1 MKKHIKFYFLALF
14 SCLVSL
20 LQAQVP
26 QAGRLYYIY
35 CDNDT
40 QQYFHVNNSSLAVAN
55 TADKGNPAYIF
66 RCVAN
71 GDYLQFYNMGS
82 GKYLAHKGLS
92 NSGYNFT
99 VSTEGAFVEGNVT
112 LYSVSADRYFVM
124 NNNGSFD
131 QATETYNKTTTD
143 YSTDYKFVEH
153 DPRPQA
159 GKIYNI
165 YCDNDAK
172 QYFYNDNGTLRVSN
186 IRDITSAAYRFKC
199 TVTDEGLYNFE
210 CVDADGNGTGY
221 FLKHKGIQNSA
232 YDFELG
238 TANTFNVDAVT
249 LFSYNSDG
257 DNRNLYFVMN
267 TNGSL
272 DQAEGTF
279 NKTATDY
286 STDYIFTEFVEGAAE
301 MTISIGAS
309 DYNLSCTLDGE
320 SIGNN
325 YTTGVTI
332 GSISGTLSV
341 DTSNLNSA
349 YTFNGFVDE
358 AGNTYTVDADGNLDL
373 SQFSSKTNDF
383 SLTAQFT
390 LNIFSENY
398 GDKWVRLNNASNGS
412 YWAGVAAGND
422 GAAGTT
428 ATLDYT
434 LQQQLWCLV
443 GTAES
448 FTLYNYAA
456 GEELALNVPISGTS
470 HANGD
475 AATLNNDTESKWF
488 VKENGATFALLPKSN
503 NNTSLGINM
512 YGGAG
517 GNLKLYGTAANN
529 TGSFWKADVVAANPL
544 TLSAQ
549 VTGEHW
555 GGEKRIANLKLTVG
569 GSTSTTR
576 ITESIEAQ
584 TYYMPKDK
592 NVTLESE
599 TYRGYDFKGFV
610 DVQGNTVD
618 GQSIALKEKEYILTA
633 TYEANR
639 ERTLF
644 YSPDA
649 NNKPY
654 RIPAIA
660 TAPNG
665 DLIAISDNRPCG
677 SDIGYGEVD
686 IKCRISKDNGL
697 TWGGEFF
704 IADGDGRNTNEMQA
718 GYGDAAVVADRESNK
733 VLVMM
738 VCGRTVCHN
747 GRWAPEKIGDTDAT
761 EVNRVAR
768 VYGTYD
774 ESTDSWSWSDPVEVT
789 DAMYSIF
796 VDEEENI
803 TVPSMFI
810 GSGRI
815 MQSRVVKKN
824 EYYRLYCSIWTNN
837 GGNRVIYSDDFG
849 GSWNVLGT
857 LADRPASGGDEPKCE
872 ELPDGTVILSSRK
885 YNGRYFN
892 LFTFDDDTYTTG
904 SWGTVVASNDQTG
917 GIAYGSNS
925 TNGEIFCVEALN
937 GDGETVKL
945 MLQSIP
951 KGNDRSNVGF
961 YFKEID
967 PETEYTT
974 TSFAEN
980 WTEGLQ
986 VSHKASCY
994 STMSLQAD
1002 GKIAFFFEEV
1012 PGEYC
1017 MVYIPLTINEIT
1029 NGAYYS
1035 KEDLKQAAEDILALE
1050 GVGYPTADNE
1060 ARATLKAAIDN
1071 YAAGTITAGELAQ
1084 AVTAYKGTT
1093 EGIQMPEEGKAYT
1106 ITFSTRSS
1114 SYNDRYINFDGTTL
1128 VNVECD
1134 GNELPKSA
1142 HFVFRKFTKNDN
1154 TRYIMVP
1161 AYDGTGKYLTY
1172 QTVTSGYTADIN
1184 DFAVAPLI
1192 STISSNVTTKT
1203 PDNLFGYVYFT
1214 FDKRGAGSSPDNK
1227 GVYIMKE
1234 ADSKFDN
1241 STAPFLNGT
1250 YTSALIVKEVEY
1262 QNTPTLN
1269 AIDDI
1274 AGISAIGTFSAPFA
1288 TIVPEGVTAYYIK
1301 GTNDEGDAEMTAIAE
1316 GEAIPANQGVLLAG
1330 EAGKYTM
1337 VPAKDETR
1345 ASLEGNLLG
1354 HSAGAAKVLE
1364 EGDNAYILTRV
1375 NGATAFY
1382 KGKIGSTLA
1391 INRSYLSMSCPA
1403 ESVQIRLGGTT
1414 AIEDVRGESGNAETY
1429 YDLTGRRVNNPVKGG
1444 IYIKNNKKIIIR

>member
-1 MKKHIKFYFLALF
+1 MKRNLKFYISVLML
-14 SCLVSL
+14 CLCTYAT
-20 LQAQVP
+20 AQIP
-26 QAGRLYYIY
+26 EAGKLYYIY

-40 QQYFHVNNSSLAVAN
+40 QQYFHVNNSSLAVASE
-55 TADKGNPAYIF
+55 AEEGNPAYIF
-66 RCVAN
+66 RCVAS

-99 VSTEGAFVEGNVT
+99 VSTEKAFVEGNVT
-112 LYSVSADRYFVM
+112 LYSVGADRYFVM
-124 NNNGSFD
+124 KNDGNFD
-131 QATETYNKTTTD
+131 QATGTYNKTTTD

-165 YCDNDAK
+165 YCDNDSK
-172 QYFYNDNGTLRVSN
+172 QYFYNDNGTLRVSS

-199 TVTDEGLYNFE
+199 TVTEEGYYNFE

-232 YDFELG
+232 FDFELG
-238 TANTFNVDAVT
+238 TANTYNVNAVT
-249 LFSYNSDG
+249 LFSYNSVG

-267 TNGSL
+267 TNNSL
-272 DQAEGTF
+272 DQSTTTY
-279 NKTATDY
+279 NKVTTNY

-309 DYNLSCTLDGE
+309 DYNLSCTLNGE
-320 SIGNN
+320 SISSS
-325 YTTGVTI
+325 YTSEVTI
-332 GSISGTLSV
+332 GSISGTLTV

-349 YTFNGFVDE
+349 YTFCGFADE
-358 AGNTYTVDADGNLDL
+358 AGYIYNTDADGNLDL
-373 SQFSSKTNDF
+373 AQFNSKTNDF
-383 SLTAQFT
+383 SLTAQFA

-398 GDKWVRLNNASNGS
+398 GDKWVRLSNANNGS
-412 YWAGVAAGND
+412 YWAGVASGNN

-448 FTLYNYAA
+448 FTLHNYAA
-456 GEELALNVPISGTS
+456 GEGLALNVPIDGTS
-470 HANGD
+470 HANGN
-475 AATLNNDTESKWF
+475 AAVLNADTEGKWF
-488 VKENGATFALLPKSN
+488 VIENGATFALLPKSN

-517 GNLKLYGTAANN
+517 GNLKLFGTAANN
-529 TGSFWKADVVAANPL
+529 TGSYWKADVVAANPL
-544 TLSAQ
+544 TLSAN
-549 VTGEHW
+549 VTGAHW
-555 GGEKRIANLKLTVG
+555 GGEKRVANLKFTVG
-569 GSTSTTR
+569 GSASTTR

-584 TYYMPKDK
+584 TYYLPKDK
-592 NVTLESE
+592 AVTLESE

-610 DVQGNTVD
+610 DADGNAVN
-618 GQSIALKEKEYILTA
+618 GENISLQEKEYVLTA

-665 DLIAISDNRPCG
+665 DIIAIADNRPCG

-697 TWGGEFF
+697 TWGEEFF

-738 VCGRTVCHN
+738 VCGRTVCHD
-747 GRWAPEKIGDTDAT
+747 GRWTLEKIGDTDAT

-774 ESTDSWSWSDPVEVT
+774 ESTNTWSWSEPEEVT

-796 VDEEENI
+796 HDENNNP
-803 TVPSMFI
+803 TVTSMFI

-824 EYYRLYCSIWTNN
+824 EYYRLYCSIWTRD

-857 LADRPASGGDEPKCE
+857 LADRPASEGDEPKCE

-892 LFTFDDDTYTTG
+892 LFTFGDDTYTTG
-904 SWGTVVASNDQTG
+904 SWGTVVASNSQTG
-917 GIAYGSNS
+917 GIAYGGNS

-937 GDGETVKL
+937 GNGETVKL

-967 PETEYTT
+967 HETEYTT
-974 TSFAEN
+974 TTFAEN

-986 VSHKASCY
+986 VSYKASCY

-1012 PGEYC
+1012 PGGYC

-1050 GVGYPTADNE
+1050 GVGYPTADNS
-1060 ARATLKAAIDN
+1060 ARTTLKTAIEN
-1071 YAAGTITAGELAQ
+1071 FAAGTITAGELAQ
-1084 AVTAYKGTT
+1084 AVTEYKETNN
-1093 EGIQMPEEGKAYT
+1093 GIQMPEDGKAYT
-1106 ITFSTRSS
+1106 ITFSTRNS
-1114 SYNDRYINFDGTTL
+1114 SYNDRYINFNGTTL

-1142 HFVFRKFTKNDN
+1142 HFVFRKFTKNGN

-1184 DFAVAPLI
+1184 DFTVAPLI
-1192 STISSNVTTKT
+1192 STISSNVTNKT
-1203 PDNLFGYVYFT
+1203 ADNLFGYVYFT
-1214 FDKRGAGSSPDNK
+1214 FDKRGASSSPNIS
-1227 GVYIMKE
+1227 GVYIMNE
-1234 ADSKFDN
+1234 GNGKFDN
-1241 STAPFLNGT
+1241 STVPFLNGT

-1288 TIVPEGVTAYYIK
+1288 TIVPEGVTAYCIK
-1301 GTNDEGDAEMTAIAE
+1301 SADGDYAEMTAIAE

-1345 ASLEGNLLG
+1345 ADLSGNLLG
-1354 HSAGAAKVLE
+1354 HSAGAAKTLAE
-1364 EGDNAYILTRV
+1364 SDNAYILTRV
-1375 NGATAFY
+1375 NGTTAFY

-1391 INRSYLSMSCPA
+1391 MNRSYLSLSTPA

-1414 AIEDVRGESGNAETY
+1414 AIEEINGNDADAPV
-1429 YDLTGRRVNNPVKGG
+1429 YDLLGRRVHSPMKGG
-1444 IYIKNNKKIIIR
+1444 VYIKNNKKIIIR